1 MTNFNLRVFIKYVSN
16 GLVGVFK
23 LIVELLIPKLTG
35 ISDYGSFVYIR
46 DTFFNITNSLDM
58 SFSEAF
64 YQISSKYPKNYSIV
78 IFQSSLILLILLILF
93 FFNIGLF
100 LFPSLLDLIFPSQI
114 FYHVSLG
121 SLLAFSIYLVSNIT
135 FFSDSK
141 KLTVYLEII
150 KIICVFIMSFVF
162 YYFFSLENISIDTIY
177 ILFTAFNLL
186 IFLSAIFYFESKFDL
201 INKLS
206 ITKNKFFFYK
216 KKYLQYSLPLFQANI
231 FVFVFIIFDRWF
243 LQVLYGNIEQ
253 AFIGFAIRIMLII
266 TVLISSFYPI
276 YRQQLADFFS
286 NGNEINL
293 KNSFKKIY
301 LLFSIATFFS
311 FFLIFNLNKI
321 LIFFGDDFNDGFYVI
336 LIMLLYPIH
345 QVFGQS
351 ADAILLSLEKT
362 KLFKSLRIYLTLFGF
377 ILTYIFV
384 APMDL
389 LLPGLE
395 LGALGLALKMVL
407 GQFVDV
413 HFRLFYSCKFIGLNF
428 VTLLKKEFSIIF
440 FISGFY
446 FLINFILNHLFGSN
460 ISNNIYMDIFIS
472 GIIYFIFTVLFIIIF
487 PSIIS
492 CKRSDFKFL
501 KNIFK

>member
-1 MTNFNLRVFIKYVSN
+1 MNNFNLRVFIKYLSN
-16 GLVGVFK
+16 GFVGVFR
-23 LIVELLIPKLTG
+23 LITELLIPRLVG
-35 ISDYGSFVYIR
+35 VSDYGSFVYIR

-78 IFQSSLILLILLILF
+78 IFQSCLILLILLILF

-100 LFPSLLDLIFPSQI
+100 LFPSLLDLIFPTQI

-141 KLTVYLEII
+141 KLTVYLELI
-150 KIICVFIMSFVF
+150 KIICVFVMSFVF

-186 IFLSAIFYFESKFDL
+186 IFISTIFYFESKFGL

-206 ITKNKFFFYK
+206 ITKKIFFFYK
-216 KKYLQYSLPLFQANI
+216 KKYLEYSLPLLQANI
-231 FVFVFIIFDRWF
+231 FVFLFVIFDRWF

-253 AFIGFAIRIMLII
+253 AFIGFAFRIMMII

-286 NGNEINL
+286 NRNETKL
-293 KNSFKKIY
+293 KKSFKKIY
-301 LLFSIATFFS
+301 LLFSLATFFS

-351 ADAILLSLEKT
+351 ADAILLSFEKT
-362 KLFKSLRIYLTLFGF
+362 KLFKNLRIYLTLFGF

-384 APMDL
+384 APTDL

-395 LGALGLALKMVL
+395 LGAMGLALKMVL
-407 GQFVDV
+407 GQFIDV
-413 HFRLFYSCKFIGLNF
+413 HFRLFYSCKIVGLNF
-428 VTLLKKEFSIIF
+428 IELIKKEFSIIF
-440 FISGFY
+440 LISSFY
-446 FLINFILNHLFGSN
+446 FIINFIINHLFGSN
-460 ISNNIYMDIFIS
+460 ISNNIYIDIFIS
-472 GIIYFIFTVLFIIIF
+472 GIIYFILTILFIIIF

-492 CKRSDFKFL
+492 CKRSDFQFL
-501 KNIFK
+501 LNYFK